1 MMNEEYGEIRIPTRL
16 IEEIEE
22 RIGAT
27 EFESVEEYVTFVLEE
42 VVRDEDYEE
51 PEEVFSEEDEAKV
64 KERLRALGYLD

>member
-1 MMNEEYGEIRIPTRL
+1 MNEEYGEIKIPMRL
-16 IEEIEE
+16 IEEIEG

-42 VVRDEDYEE
+42 VIKDVDEEE

-64 KERLRALGYLD
+64 KERLKALGYID